1 MAEIQNILKQY
12 GEWGIRLKNNKFIK
26 NTLIKFA
33 FQEIICLA
41 IVVLIL
47 ISIFG
52 ITRLSNFQWLYDYS
66 PDLYFKLIEMFNS
79 IYNGIGLFIIITIT
93 WLTLTFILLHKIIK
107 QLYTYIKEVT
117 DASKLLFD
125 KDTEYIKLPSEL
137 EMAEENLNQLKREYE
152 KSKRISK
159 ENEQKKDD
167 LIVYLAHDIKTPLTS
182 MIGYLSLLDE
192 IDDMP
197 KKQRQKYISI
207 ALEKSYKLE
216 DLINELFDITRFNS
230 EKIVLMKEEV
240 NVKMMLEQIADDFY
254 PLLKEN
260 DRNIKITSSSKVV
273 INADSKQLA
282 RVFSNIIKNACFYS
296 TDKEILIDIKTSSDT
311 AHITISNKGKK
322 IPEEKLKLLFEK
334 FYRADSSR
342 TSKTGG
348 SGLGLAIAKEITKLH
363 GGDIFAESDNDY
375 TRFHI
380 KLPIK

>member
-1 MAEIQNILKQY
+1 M
-12 GEWGIRLKNNKFIK
+12 KNNKFIK

-33 FQEIICLA
+33 IKEIICLA
-41 IVVLIL
+41 II
-47 ISIFG
+47 ISILVIIFG
-52 ITRLSNFQWLYDYS
+52 LVRISNFNWLYNYY
-66 PDLYFKLIEMFNS
+66 PDLYFGLINIFNS
-79 IYNGIGLFIIITIT
+79 IYNDVGIFIVITIV
-93 WLTLTFILLHKIIK
+93 WLTVTFILLYKTLE
-107 QLYTYIKEVT
+107 QLYTYIKDIT

-125 KDTEYIKLPSEL
+125 KETEYIKLPEEL
-137 EMAEENLNQLKREYE
+137 YLAEENLNHLK
-152 KSKRISK
+152 K
-159 ENEQKKDD
+159 ENEKIKRLRKESEQKKDD

-197 KKQRQKYISI
+197 KTERKKYINI

-230 EKIVLMKEEV
+230 EKIVLMKEDV
-240 NVKMMLEQIADDFY
+240 NLVMMLEQIVDDFY
-254 PLLKEN
+254 PILKEN
-260 DRNIKITSSSKVV
+260 DKEIKITSSSKV
-273 INADSKQLA
+273 ILNADSKQLA

-296 TDKEILIDIKTSSDT
+296 TDREILIDIKTSSDLV
-311 AHITISNKGKK
+311 HITISNKGKK

-348 SGLGLAIAKEITKLH
+348 SGLGLAIAKDITKLH
-363 GGDIFAESDNDY
+363 GGDISAESDENY
-375 TRFHI
+375 TTFHI